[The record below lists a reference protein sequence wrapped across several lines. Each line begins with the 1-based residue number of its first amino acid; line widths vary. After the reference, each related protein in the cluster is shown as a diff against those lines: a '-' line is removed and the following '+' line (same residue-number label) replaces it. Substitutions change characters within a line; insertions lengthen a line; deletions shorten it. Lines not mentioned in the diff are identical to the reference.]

1 MKMAGVI
8 LFPWSIISQPL
19 WSAYKKASA
28 ENNLFWVQSIYKKL
42 LLFFCFII
50 LVSILLL
57 IGFDFLLLV
66 WIKEPIYFSLSEKLL
81 ALTLLLSIMWCNIH
95 YDLLFGLEKYKLGI
109 ISVSVGLLIKLIILN
124 SCQGHWSITI
134 ILSSSILA
142 YLTFNFV
149 CPIFINKYLNNAK

>member
-1 MKMAGVI
+1 M
-8 LFPWSIISQPL
+8 
-19 WSAYKKASA
+19 
-28 ENNLFWVQSIYKKL
+28 
-42 LLFFCFII
+42 
-50 LVSILLL
+50 
-57 IGFDFLLLV
+57 LV
-66 WIKEPIYFSLSEKLL
+66 WIKEPINFSLSEKLL
-81 ALTLLLSIMWCNIH
+81 ALTLILSIMWCNIH

-124 SCQGHWSITI
+124 SCQGHWSITV